1 MKTKL
6 IMVLALTLLLCS
18 GCQRGD
24 MEITP
29 VRFGQITP
37 HEGWLLS
44 PDMYL
49 FEGDTVPLSGVV
61 IRINGLEYDDLVK

>member
-6 IMVLALTLLLCS
+6 IITVLLTLLLIS
-18 GCQRGD
+18 GCQRDDLG
-24 MEITP
+24 ITP

-37 HEGWLLS
+37 HEGWNLS

-49 FEGDTVPLSGVV
+49 FEGDTVPMTGVV

>member
-6 IMVLALTLLLCS
+6 IILLMLVMIS

-24 MEITP
+24 LGITP

-37 HEGWLLS
+37 HEGWNLS
-44 PDMYL
+44 PDIYL
-49 FEGDTVPLSGVV
+49 FEGDTVPMTGVV